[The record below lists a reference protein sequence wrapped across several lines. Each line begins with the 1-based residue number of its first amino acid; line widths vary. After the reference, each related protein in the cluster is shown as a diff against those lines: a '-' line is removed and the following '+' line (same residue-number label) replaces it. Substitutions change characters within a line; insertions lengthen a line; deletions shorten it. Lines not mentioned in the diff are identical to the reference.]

1 MPVPKQCAPDFTL
14 SRKLVGWKE
23 MRRESS
29 PNALGGISSPPRILR
44 KAFEPF
50 ARSGGP
56 NGRHFMLEERFAGLA
71 AAGRFFDSLRFL
83 RPGKF
88 QEGLS

>member
-1 MPVPKQCAPDFTL
+1 
-14 SRKLVGWKE
+14 VGWKE

-29 PNALGGISSPPRILR
+29 PNALGEISSPLLISR

-50 ARSGGP
+50 ARSDGL
-56 NGRHFMLEERFAGLA
+56 NGRHFSFEGGIAGLP
-71 AAGRFFDSLRFL
+71 AAGRVAAKPRFL
-83 RPGKF
+83 RPGRF